1 MNLTSRRQQFGFN
14 MIEVLV
20 AVAVLAIGLL
30 GIAALQV
37 QGVRYNYGSFTRS
50 IAVMLANDYAE
61 RMYANRPGVNLAA
74 YGDYNSTAVDCD
86 TAPERICAT
95 QLDTADPEICT
106 AQEMAD
112 YDRYVVAC
120 GFATTAGRYGGVND
134 LLTSG
139 SMTATCI
146 DVDGADAACAIGLR
160 HVITVSWQERGSTSD
175 SSTEVQTVNY
185 QMTIQ
190 P

>member
-1 MNLTSRRQQFGFN
+1 MNPNRRKRQLGFN
-14 MIEVLV
+14 MIEILI
-20 AVAVLAIGLL
+20 AIAVLAIGLL

-50 IAVMLANDYAE
+50 IAVMLTNDYAE

-74 YGDYNSTAVDCD
+74 YGAYDSAAVDCD
-86 TAPERICAT
+86 TEPGKICAT
-95 QLDTADPEICT
+95 QLDTATPEICA

-120 GFATTAGRYGGVND
+120 GFATTGGRYGGVND
-134 LLTSG
+134 LLPSG
-139 SMTATCI
+139 TMTVSCIDAAGTAATC
-146 DVDGADAACAIGLR
+146 DTGLR
-160 HVITVSWQERGSTSD
+160 HVITVSWQERGSTS
-175 SSTEVQTVNY
+175 SNNTELQTVNY